1 MAPKASNKKSTRDE
15 NVYEEEAVEEEI
27 FEETFN
33 NQHKSFAWLDG
44 GKGKDKIIQKMLK
57 YANEFGI
64 NNVNDENP
72 TAGEFIIGYDCLLNM
87 KKFTT

>member
-1 MAPKASNKKSTRDE
+1 MAPKASNKKSTGDE
-15 NVYEEEAVEEEI
+15 NFYEEAVEEET

-33 NQHKSFAWLDG
+33 NPQKSFVWLDG

-64 NNVNDENP
+64 NTLNDDKT
-72 TAGEFIIGYDCLLNM
+72 TAGEFIIGYDCLLNL